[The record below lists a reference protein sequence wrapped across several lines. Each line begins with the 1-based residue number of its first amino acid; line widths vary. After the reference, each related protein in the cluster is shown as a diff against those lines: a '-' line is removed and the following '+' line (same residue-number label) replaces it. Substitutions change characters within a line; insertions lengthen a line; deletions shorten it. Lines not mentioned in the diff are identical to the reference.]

1 MDYKKIS
8 ISGFFSKISNE
19 EKARE
24 LLWKCR
30 FGKKGFKC
38 PHCQCQ
44 NFFHIH
50 TRPEVRQCKSCK
62 QQIRLRAGTIMHR
75 SHLPILTWLRAIYL
89 ITSGKRGIS
98 ALELQR
104 HLGLTRYETAL
115 NLTKKIR
122 RALWQR
128 DKDQKLKGVVELD
141 GTAFGKRA
149 RNNQERVLVAVE
161 AKEFI
166 GKNGNICQKA
176 GLAKVY
182 MGRETRKET
191 RKFFEEALE
200 KGSKLKTDGAKAYI
214 HNRPLG
220 YYFDSRDML
229 ANPNRLDEHLPWVSR
244 FIANAKTWILGT
256 HHGVRAKYL
265 NYYLAEFVYRFNRRH
280 DAQGLFSRALKACCA
295 ANPITIH
302 ALNG

>member
-1 MDYKKIS
+1 MDYQKIP
-8 ISGFFSKISNE
+8 ISKFFSKISSE

-30 FGKKGFKC
+30 FGKKGFQC

-44 NFFHIH
+44 NFFFIH
-50 TRPEVRQCKSCK
+50 TRPEVRQCKDCK

-75 SHLPILTWLRAIYL
+75 SHLSLLTWLRAIYL

-104 HLGLTRYETAL
+104 HLGLSRYGTAL

-128 DKDQKLKGVVELD
+128 DQGKKLKGVVEFD

-149 RNNQERVLVAVE
+149 SNNQKRVLVAVE
-161 AKEFI
+161 TKEFV
-166 GKNGNICQKA
+166 GKDGNTYKKA
-176 GLAKVY
+176 GMAKVF
-182 MGRETRKET
+182 MGRETREET
-191 RKFFEEALE
+191 RVFFNEALE
-200 KGSKLKTDGAKAYI
+200 KGSTIKTDGAMAYI
-214 HNRPLG
+214 HNRPKE
-220 YYFDSRDML
+220 YHFDSKYML

-244 FIANAKTWILGT
+244 FVANAKAWIIGT

-265 NYYLAEFVYRFNRRH
+265 DSYLAEYVYRFNRRH
-280 DAQGLFSRALKACCA
+280 DVEGLFSRAINACCA
-295 ANPITIH
+295 ANPITLH
-302 ALNG
+302 ALSA